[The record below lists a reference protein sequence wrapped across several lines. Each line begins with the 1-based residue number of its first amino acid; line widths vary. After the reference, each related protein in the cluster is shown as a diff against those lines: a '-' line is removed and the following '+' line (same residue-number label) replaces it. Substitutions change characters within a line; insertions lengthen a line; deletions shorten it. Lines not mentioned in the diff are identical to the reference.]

1 MSAVEPSFFGNLV
14 LLHSIFSPILNVKM
28 QAEFRNGP
36 LLYYFSVFCK
46 LRAIN
51 WSYIL
56 HSALMCLNPYIKV
69 EYKLIVVLL
78 WLQSTVLFEITLQDY
93 HVVCFYTG

>member
-36 LLYYFSVFCK
+36 LLYYFSVFYK
-46 LRAIN
+46 LCAIN

-56 HSALMCLNPYIKV
+56 HSALMCMNPYIKV